1 MSVMVP
7 EDIEHAPA
15 ATSVEATLVQA
26 ARDGDG
32 RAFTDLVKPHL
43 PVLYRIARRACG
55 DAALAEDAVQETLL
69 LAFQR
74 LGRYTPDTSLRAYLA
89 AIAVKRAH
97 TLIRSNRRR
106 LVRETA
112 APPLQAVDTPE
123 ELTLAAQTESR
134 VRAAI
139 AKLPAKRGEAV
150 LLRLD
155 GKLSD
160 QEIASA
166 VGSTPQSVRVLVHL
180 GLKDLKAALALGED
194 P

>member
-1 MSVMVP
+1 MSVMVE
-7 EDIEHAPA
+7 EDREHHPA
-15 ATSVEATLVQA
+15 TASVEGALVQA
-26 ARDGDG
+26 ALEGDG
-32 RAFTDLVKPHL
+32 RAFADLVAPHL

-55 DAALAEDAVQETLL
+55 DPVLAEDAVQETLL

-74 LGRYTPDTSLRAYLA
+74 LDRYTPDTSLRAYLA

-97 TLIRSNRRR
+97 TLIRSHRRR
-106 LVRETA
+106 LARETTTL
-112 APPLQAVDTPE
+112 APQAVDTPE
-123 ELTLAAQTESR
+123 EIARAVQTEAR
-134 VRAAI
+134 VRLAI

-160 QEIASA
+160 AEIAMA
-166 VGSTPQSVRVLVHL
+166 VGSTPESIRVLVHL
-180 GLKDLKAALALGED
+180 GLKDLKAALTSGEE